1 MSDLLEVDCHRL
13 RDEGKENTNREVVG
27 RKGPAGDHTSLLA
40 RKWNHQNWLQHLFPH
55 QKLRNSEVQW
65 WAIFGLYFFMGILGG
80 LGVVFSLILILF
92 YKEEN
97 SM

>member
-55 QKLRNSEVQW
+55 QKLKNSETQRSNGGQFSDY
-65 WAIFGLYFFMGILGG
+65 IFLWEF
-80 LGVVFSLILILF
+80 
-92 YKEEN
+92 
-97 SM
+97 